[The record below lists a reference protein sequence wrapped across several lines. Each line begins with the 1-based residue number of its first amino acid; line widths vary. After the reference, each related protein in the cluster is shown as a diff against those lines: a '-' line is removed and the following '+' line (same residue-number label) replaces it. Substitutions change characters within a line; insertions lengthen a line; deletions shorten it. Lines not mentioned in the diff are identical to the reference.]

1 MKNQLKQILAVSAFA
16 CALSV
21 QATDVAS
28 SDNMFGLLAVSSAT
42 SNTIVGT
49 PWLATSGGAVVVSN
63 LVKTTN
69 LTVGDKLYVING
81 TGSSAFYD
89 GWELNSARCW
99 QPLGKFTLNANGTMS
114 AAVAADPQQQTVV
127 RGQGVWL
134 VRNNPTDG
142 SGNPNLFYL
151 YGQSSTDPVTTTVT
165 AGGENAP
172 AWNLVASSSATA
184 APFNFNTGITG
195 TVNAKDTIVIPTD
208 SSPSIL
214 TYSDSKWCRQAQ
226 SNYVHAASGVKI
238 SVPYVDTNPTVPAGT
253 GFWYVSRGGS
263 PTITW

>member
-1 MKNQLKQILAVSAFA
+1 MKNQLKQILGVSVFA

-28 SDNMFGLLAVSSAT
+28 SENVFGLLAVSSAT
-42 SNTIVGT
+42 TNTIVGT
-49 PWLATSGGAVVVSN
+49 PWLATGGGAVVVSN

-81 TGSSAFYD
+81 FSKYD
-89 GWELNSARCW
+89 GWQLVAGGYWS
-99 QPLGKFTLNANGTMS
+99 PIGKFSIG
-114 AAVAADPQQQTVV
+114 ADGQMTADAGVQASDQTVT

-151 YGQSSTDPVTTTVT
+151 YGQASTTPVTTTIT
-165 AGGENAP
+165 AGTEKAP
-172 AWNLVASSSATA
+172 TWHLVASASSTA
-184 APFNFNTGITG
+184 EPFNFNSGITG

-208 SSPSIL
+208 TNPSIL
-214 TYSDSKWCRQAQ
+214 TYVNSAWCRQAS
-226 SNYVHAASGVKI
+226 SNYTHSSGIKI
-238 SVPYVDTNPTVPAGT
+238 SVPYLDTNPTVPAGT